1 MGNLPDRHLGYR
13 RVPGDTAI
21 LPGFGRIVKTADR
34 IGSGGAGV
42 DRPSVAIIGA
52 GMAGLACAAML
63 TKQGFAVE
71 VFDKGRRPGGRIAT
85 RRTPFGC
92 FDHGAQ
98 YFTANDPHLRAWTEE
113 GKAAG
118 KLGRWDGALAAA
130 GDGRVQPASG
140 AEQRW
145 VGVPGMSAVAAHLA
159 AGLAIRSELRIV
171 RLVRAGDAWRLH
183 GHDGAA
189 VGNANIVIIAVPA
202 PQAVELLSAIP
213 RLAGR
218 AAEAVMLPC
227 WAAMLGYAMPL
238 PLPFDGAFINGGPL
252 SWICR
257 NTSKPGR
264 AGDEA
269 WVVQAS
275 PDWSRDHL
283 EDDAVS
289 ICEALR
295 EAFAKATGVERPAPV
310 FMAAHRWRYARV
322 ATPLGMPCLF
332 DDDLRIG
339 ACGDWCLGANIEAA
353 FRSGQAMAET
363 ILAHQGIMVAAGR
376 PGSR

>member
-1 MGNLPDRHLGYR
+1 MR
-13 RVPGDTAI
+13 
-21 LPGFGRIVKTADR
+21 TADR
-34 IGSGGAGV
+34 NGSGGGNV

-52 GMAGLACAAML
+52 GIAGLACAALL
-63 TKQGFAVE
+63 TKAGVAVE

-98 YFTANDPHLRAWTEE
+98 YFTATAPHFRAWTEE

-118 KLGRWDGALAAA
+118 KLGRWDGAIAAVS
-130 GDGRVQPASG
+130 DGRVRRAG
-140 AEQRW
+140 DTEQRW
-145 VGVPGMSAVAAHLA
+145 VGVPGMSAVSAHLA

-171 RLVRAGDAWRLH
+171 RVVRAGDAWRLH
-183 GHDGAA
+183 GHDGAMLGLA
-189 VGNANIVIIAVPA
+189 DIVIIAVPA
-202 PQAVELLSAIP
+202 PQAVELLRASP
-213 RLAGR
+213 KLAGR

-238 PLPFDGAFINGGPL
+238 PVAFDGAFVNGGPL

-264 AGDEA
+264 AGGEA
-269 WVVQAS
+269 WVLHAS

-283 EDDAVS
+283 EDDGSS

-295 EAFAKATGVERPAPV
+295 RAFAKATGVEGPAPV
-310 FMAAHRWRYARV
+310 FVAAHRWRYARV
-322 ATPLGMPCLF
+322 ATALGTPCLF
-332 DDDLRIG
+332 DDELGIG

-353 FRSGQAMAET
+353 FLSGHAMAQT
-363 ILAHQGIMVAAGR
+363 ILARQNVMVAAR
-376 PGSR
+376 GSGQG